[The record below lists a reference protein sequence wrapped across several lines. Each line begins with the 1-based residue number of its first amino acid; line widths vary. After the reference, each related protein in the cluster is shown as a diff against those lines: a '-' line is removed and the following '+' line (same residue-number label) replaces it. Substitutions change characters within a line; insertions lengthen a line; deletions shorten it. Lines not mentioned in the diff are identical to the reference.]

1 MVFSMRAECSVDF
14 NRFKELAKTQGLVL
28 KHTMRPDPDG
38 FPDVEIEFASD
49 CSLAQIAEVIRQIP
63 NGRTMLQTLRPV
75 PLADNSL
82 KRDYDIH

>member
-14 NRFKELAKTQGLVL
+14 NRFMELAKQNGLVVE
-28 KHTMRPDPDG
+28 HTVRPDPDG

-49 CSLAQIAEVIRQIP
+49 STLANIADVIRQVP
-63 NGRTMLQTLRPV
+63 DGHTMLQTLRPV

-82 KRDYDIH
+82 ERDYDIH